1 MRRTWLILLAPCL
14 PTLLPA
20 QWQVTADAGAA
31 HIRQAGIPESN
42 AWTIGGGADVLGE
55 RAALRSR
62 LLGSQAGE
70 RWTGQALV
78 IASIIG
84 PNTIGPGWEL
94 SGGFSAFGETNTPS
108 TTSGEAMA
116 RLRFGDVTTGG
127 SFGVGAG
134 VLSDPRSTRAL
145 YRAQATAWRTL
156 TRDQFVGDV
165 SLVTTAGGNLAG
177 ISARRYTDLSASW
190 RRDHRGIELGATAGF
205 RAGWS
210 AAATGGWGSVD
221 AAAWV
226 APNLALVASAGRWLE
241 DVPRGVPSTQFVSV
255 ALRIAARSHPSVGDT
270 RATTAPRTVITRSS
284 VSVRID
290 SASRVEM
297 MADFTA
303 WAVVALE
310 RSGNEWRI
318 LREVPP
324 GLHRIAIRVDG
335 GEWIAPPGLPRA
347 PDELGGVV
355 GLITVP

>member
-1 MRRTWLILLAPCL
+1 MRRTWLILLAACV

-20 QWQVTADAGAA
+20 QWQATADAGAA
-31 HIRQAGIPESN
+31 HIRQTGIPESN
-42 AWTIGGGADVLGE
+42 AWTIGASADALGE

-78 IASIIG
+78 LASIIG
-84 PNTIGPGWEL
+84 PNTLGPSWEL
-94 SGGFSAFGETNTPS
+94 SGGFSAFGETNTAT
-108 TTSGEAMA
+108 TTSGEGMA
-116 RLRFGDVTTGG
+116 RLRLGGLTTGG
-127 SFGVGAG
+127 SFGAG
-134 VLSDPRSTRAL
+134 IGLLSDPGSTRAL

-156 TRDQFVGDV
+156 TRDQFVGDASFV
-165 SLVTTAGGNLAG
+165 ATAASDPNE
-177 ISARRYTDLSASW
+177 IPSTRYTDLSASW
-190 RRDHRGIELGATAGF
+190 RRDHRGIEVGATAGF

-210 AAATGGWGSVD
+210 AATTGGWGSVD

-241 DVPRGVPSTQFVSV
+241 DVPRGVSSTQFVSV
-255 ALRIAARSHPSVGDT
+255 ALRIAAHSHPAVGDA
-270 RATTAPRTVITRSS
+270 RAMPAPRTVITRSG
-284 VSVRID
+284 VSVRVD

-297 MADFTA
+297 MADFTE
-303 WAVVALE
+303 WAVVGLQ
-310 RSGNEWRI
+310 RSGNEWRVA
-318 LREVPP
+318 REVPP